1 MSKTEHRASLTQ
13 KATVPAVASLFDE
26 IQGEPRGLLISEA
39 PLKSPITREQIIIS
53 GSVGMLAAMVAIC
66 GLLISVPLWS
76 ALVQS
81 WPAANECS
89 VIKDASSRQAC
100 YTKR

>member
-1 MSKTEHRASLTQ
+1 MSKAEYRTSLADEVTG
-13 KATVPAVASLFDE
+13 PAVASLFDE
-26 IQGEPRGLLISEA
+26 IQEAEGFLNNKA

-53 GSVGMLAAMVAIC
+53 GSVGVLAATVAAC

-89 VIKDASSRQAC
+89 IIKDASTRQAC